1 MTPTVSLAGAGA
13 VEAALQGLNRSSML
27 VQESAQT
34 VLSASVTALNG
45 GSESSADTVTI
56 SDAALSMRR
65 EPSLEQ
71 GLIDGKMAGLV
82 YTANAKVIQ
91 GADEVNQTLLRVIA

>member
-1 MTPTVSLAGAGA
+1 MTPTVSIAGAGA

-34 VLSASVTALNG
+34 VLSASVNALNG
-45 GSESSADTVTI
+45 GSESGSDTVTV

-65 EPSLEQ
+65 EPSMEQ
-71 GLIDGKMAGLV
+71 GLIDGQMAGLV
-82 YTANAKVIQ
+82 YTANAKVVQ
-91 GADEVNQTLLRVIA
+91 GANEMSETLLRVIA